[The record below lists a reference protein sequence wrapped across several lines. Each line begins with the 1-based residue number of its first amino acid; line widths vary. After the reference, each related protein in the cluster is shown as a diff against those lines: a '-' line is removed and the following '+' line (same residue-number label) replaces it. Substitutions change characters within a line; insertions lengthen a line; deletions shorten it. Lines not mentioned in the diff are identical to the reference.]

1 MKFQR
6 VFVLILAF
14 LMAPAILQASVLL
27 DRVVAVVNQ
36 EVITWSDLYKAMEFE
51 ASDKMRELSNEERM
65 KIFKENEA
73 EFLEKLIDMKLM
85 LQTARRSGIDAT
97 VEEVNEAINDIKK
110 KYSLDEPSL
119 IESLK
124 KEGFTL
130 DEYKK
135 KLAEQIILSRIVSQ
149 QVRNKIVVPQS
160 DIDKEMAKSRE
171 VLAEGESYRIRQIF
185 FKKPDNE
192 ADMKTVEEKAAE
204 VLKLLD
210 SGEDF
215 SSLARKYS
223 EDPSAKSGGDLGY
236 VKKQYMA
243 KEFIDVLSQIKKGDI
258 TRPFWTDRGLHILKL
273 DEKVEKQSEA
283 EMKEAI
289 RNKLFEKLFEERYK
303 SWIRELRSKALI
315 EVRL

>member
-6 VFVLILAF
+6 VFVFIFIF
-14 LMAPAILQASVLL
+14 LMVPAMIQALVLL

-51 ASDKMRELSNEERM
+51 ASDKMRELNAEERM
-65 KIFKENEA
+65 KIFKKNEA
-73 EFLEKLIDMKLM
+73 EFLERLIDMKLM
-85 LQTARRSGIDAT
+85 LQTARRLGIDASSD
-97 VEEVNEAINDIKK
+97 EVNDAINEIKK

-119 IESLK
+119 IESLT

-135 KLAEQIILSRIVSQ
+135 KLAEQIILSRVVSQ
-149 QVRNKIVVPQS
+149 QVRSKIVVPQS
-160 DIDKEMAKSRE
+160 DIDKEMAKSKE
-171 VLAEGESYRIRQIF
+171 ALTEGESYKIRQIF

-192 ADMKTVEEKAAE
+192 ADMKMVEEKAAE
-204 VLKLLD
+204 VLKLLGR
-210 SGEDF
+210 GEDF
-215 SSLARKYS
+215 SSLAQKYS

-243 KEFIDVLSQIKKGDI
+243 KEFVDVLLQLKKGDI
-258 TRPFWTDRGLHILKL
+258 TMPFWTDRGLHILKL

-283 EMKEAI
+283 EMKEAV

-303 SWIRELRSKALI
+303 SWIRELRANALI

>member
-6 VFVLILAF
+6 VFVLMLAF
-14 LMAPAILQASVLL
+14 LMVPAILQASVLL

-51 ASDKMRELSNEERM
+51 ASDKMRELNNEERM
-65 KIFKENEA
+65 KVFKENEA
-73 EFLEKLIDMKLM
+73 EFLERLIDMKLM

-97 VEEVNEAINDIKK
+97 LEEVNEAINDIKK

-119 IESLK
+119 MESLK

-160 DIDKEMAKSRE
+160 DIDKEMAKSKE
-171 VLAEGESYRIRQIF
+171 ALAEGESYKISQIF

-192 ADMKTVEEKAAE
+192 ADMKMVEEKAAE
-204 VLKLLD
+204 MLKLLG

-223 EDPSAKSGGDLGY
+223 EDPSAKSGGALGY

-273 DEKVEKQSEA
+273 DEKVEKQSDA
-283 EMKEAI
+283 EMKEAV

-303 SWIRELRSKALI
+303 SWIRELRAKALI